1 MTKMQKLAL
10 VGLVGL
16 LPLGALA
23 DGDHRYGFGFD
34 DDRSCMVDSR
44 IMKNA
49 NYQFEGKIEKM
60 PTSGFNGK
68 WLISGQEILVDDNT
82 KIFQE
87 SHQMRLKDE
96 LKVIAQRVDGAIKA
110 LVIVH
115 ED

>member
-23 DGDHRYGFGFD
+23 DRDHGDDFD
-34 DDRSCMVDSR
+34 DRPCMMESS

-60 PTSGFNGK
+60 PTNGFNGK
-68 WLISGQEILVDDNT
+68 WIVSGQEILVDDST
-82 KIFQE
+82 KIYQD
-87 SHQMRLKDE
+87 SRRIRLKDE
-96 LKVIAQRVDGAIKA
+96 LEVIAQRADGAIKA
-110 LVIVH
+110 LVIIH